1 MEILFDKKDSVNAQV
16 TVKIDKSDYQP
27 QIDKSLKEYSK
38 TAAIKGFRPGKVPM
52 PMLQKLFGK
61 DIKVKEINE
70 LAKNSLFEYLT
81 ANEIQILASPMV
93 SVDTFKTL
101 NWANEAFEF
110 IYDLGLRPEITIDLS
125 AIEVPFYKISVAEA
139 EVNELYERLRL
150 VHSSYTQYEEVA
162 EGHTVFGLLSYGKDT
177 SRFVH
182 IKLEEVTAETKALLI
197 GKKKQEI
204 VEIAAISSL
213 FATEEALVKAMRMT
227 AEEVQAIAGEAAK
240 LTIRETFTS
249 VSAEAGQSFYNLVF
263 GEGVVTTDEEF
274 KTKLVGI
281 LEKKFDIEARGVAVT
296 YFRNHLLKNV
306 SFNLPDDFLKKWMQ
320 SNSERQIENL
330 EQDYLQMRE
339 AVSYDLM
346 LSKLSKDHNLP
357 KLDEE
362 ALVEKVRETYF
373 LEFFYSRPMFVE
385 GLVDYFAYQ
394 FLQTKENQNVIDGLR
409 GAVIAERLLSAMKP
423 FIKANDIATTGIEFE
438 KTELQ
443 KSEFLLPE

>member
-1 MEILFDKKDSVNAQV
+1 VEILFDKKDSVNAQV
-16 TVKIDKSDYQP
+16 RVKIDKSDYQP

-93 SVDTFKTL
+93 SVDTFKGL
-101 NWANEAFEF
+101 NWANEDFEF

-182 IKLEEVTAETKALLI
+182 IKLDEVTAETKALLL

-204 VEIAAISSL
+204 VEIPTIGSIFSI
-213 FATEEALVKAMRMT
+213 EEALVKAMRMT
-227 AEEVQAIAGEAAK
+227 AEEVKAIAGEAAK

-249 VSAEAGQSFYNLVF
+249 VLAEAGQSFYNLVF

-274 KTKLVGI
+274 RAKLVGI
-281 LEKKFDIEARGVAVT
+281 LEKKYDIEARGVAVT

-306 SFNLPDDFLKKWMQ
+306 SFGLPDDFLKKWMQ
-320 SNSERQIENL
+320 SNSEREIANL
-330 EQDYLQMRE
+330 EEDYLQMRE

-357 KLDEE
+357 KLNEE
-362 ALVEKVRETYF
+362 ALVEKVKETYF

-409 GAVIAERLLSAMKP
+409 GAAIAERLLNIMKP
-423 FIKANDIATTGIEFE
+423 SIKANDIALTGIEFE
-438 KTELQ
+438 KKELQ
-443 KSEFLLPE
+443 KTEFLLPE